1 MRLARGHDRLAL
13 ARDLGYATRDYGQVP
28 LRELERMVDELAGWQ
43 TRLPAVLVTGSSVRC
58 GRRLLRRSG
67 GATWAPNP
75 AKLIGPNRQ
84 PPPRP
89 IRAYTLV
96 ELDALAADL
105 SPRYRPM
112 PAFAAATGLRP
123 EEWAALER
131 RDIDRGAG
139 IVNVCSSVSDVERH
153 YGALLDGAHAG
164 IAGRLDAHEAK
175 LEQVSRE
182 ATEDV

>member
-1 MRLARGHDRLAL
+1 
-13 ARDLGYATRDYGQVP
+13 
-28 LRELERMVDELAGWQ
+28 MVDELAGWQ

-139 IVNVCSSVSDVERH
+139 IVNVCGSVSDVERH

-164 IAGRLDAHEAK
+164 IAGCLDAHEAK

-182 ATEDV
+182 ATDDV

>member
-139 IVNVCSSVSDVERH
+139 IVNVC
-153 YGALLDGAHAG
+153 
-164 IAGRLDAHEAK
+164 
-175 LEQVSRE
+175 
-182 ATEDV
+182 